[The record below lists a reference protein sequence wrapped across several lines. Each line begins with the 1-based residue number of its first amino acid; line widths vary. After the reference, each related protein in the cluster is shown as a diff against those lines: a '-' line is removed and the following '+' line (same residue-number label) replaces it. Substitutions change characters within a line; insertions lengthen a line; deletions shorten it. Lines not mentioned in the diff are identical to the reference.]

1 MMARREGSERMRMLK
16 SMLRRI
22 AAAFVA
28 AASLAFLPQ
37 SAEAR
42 GAPAM
47 WSVSDADTTVYLFGT
62 IHLLPDKYHWRTA
75 RFDQA
80 IAGSNELVV
89 ETIIDEKNPMALFS
103 ILSRLAISPALP
115 PIAERVAPQKRA
127 LLAAA
132 IVKSGIPRAAYDRM
146 ETWAAA

>member
-1 MMARREGSERMRMLK
+1 MLGHEAGRTDRINMLK
-16 SMLRRI
+16 RWIKKLALAAGLAAT
-22 AAAFVA
+22 AAAA
-28 AASLAFLPQ
+28 LAPQ

-47 WSVSDADTTVYLFGT
+47 WIVSDADTTVYLFGT

-103 ILSRLAISPALP
+103 ILSRLAISPGLP
-115 PIAERVAPQKRA
+115 PIDQR
-127 LLAAA
+127 
-132 IVKSGIPRAAYDRM
+132 
-146 ETWAAA
+146 